1 MAQRISNHLIY
12 SIAYGR
18 TEEHA
23 KELRRGLEALGPN
36 FLAQL
41 CPLCNGEG
49 QYRQVYNLGCGQG
62 MTRSLGGCDYC
73 GKLGLLQG
81 SKPAPLS
88 VMYQVIEAGRRAA
101 A

>member
-1 MAQRISNHLIY
+1 MPRTNYLIY

-18 TEEHA
+18 TREHA
-23 KELRRGLEALGPN
+23 DELKRGLEALGPG

-41 CPLCNGEG
+41 CPICEGEG
-49 QYRQVYNLGCGQG
+49 QYRQHYNMGCGQG
-62 MTRSLGGCDYC
+62 MSRMMGGCDYC

-81 SKPAPLS
+81 GKPAPLS
-88 VMYQVIEAGRRAA
+88 VMNQVIEAGRRAVA